1 VAGAIGHLTQA
12 LSQGKLGDWPVI
24 CQPPAD
30 TPKMAWNMRQ
40 LITVVETALDVLEPK
55 VTEQEGKLG

>member
-1 VAGAIGHLTQA
+1 
-12 LSQGKLGDWPVI
+12 VI
-24 CQPPAD
+24 CQPPTG

-55 VTEQEGKLG
+55 VTEQESKLG